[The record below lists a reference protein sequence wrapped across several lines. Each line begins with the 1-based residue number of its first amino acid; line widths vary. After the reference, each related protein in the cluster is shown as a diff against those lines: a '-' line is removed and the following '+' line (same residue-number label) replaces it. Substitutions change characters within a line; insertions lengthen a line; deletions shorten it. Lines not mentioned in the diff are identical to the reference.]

1 MDEQQWVSHMIKQL
15 LFFLLSL
22 TIAFSQT
29 PNDRGYIV
37 YVGDDSP
44 NFVLNF
50 PDGSQTSL
58 ADLKGQVTMLQFT
71 ASWCHVCWE
80 EMPQIEKKIWKVYKN
95 IGLNVIGIDR
105 DETADVV
112 IKFAKEVQITYPLA
126 LDPGADIFALFAD
139 RDSGVTRNVIIAPDG
154 TISFLTRLF
163 EMQEFNDM
171 KRVIHNLLMDQLLEQ
186 KQSLIAKRQILKH
199 LKKKQSRSE
208 RYSIRKL
215 ETELFKAERELNRKE
230 RKLALAEMRL

>member
-1 MDEQQWVSHMIKQL
+1 MIRYPI
-15 LFFLLSL
+15 FFLVC
-22 TIAFSQT
+22 IAIALNQT
-29 PNDRGYIV
+29 PDDRGYIV
-37 YVGDDSP
+37 NVAEKSP
-44 NFVLNF
+44 DFILDF
-50 PDGSQTSL
+50 PDGSQISL
-58 ADLKGQVTMLQFT
+58 KDLKGQVTLLQFT
-71 ASWCHVCWE
+71 ASWCHVCRE
-80 EMPQIEKKIWKVYKN
+80 EMPHIEKEIWKVYKN

-105 DETADVV
+105 DEPAEVV
-112 IKFAKEVQITYPLA
+112 TSFAKEVQVTYPLA

-139 RDSGVTRNVIIAPDG
+139 RDSGVTRNIILGTDG
-154 TISFLTRLF
+154 KIVFLTRLF

-199 LKKKQSRSE
+199 LKKQQSRSE

>member
-1 MDEQQWVSHMIKQL
+1 MIKQL

-29 PNDRGYIV
+29 PDDRGYIV
-37 YVGDDSP
+37 NVGDDSP
-44 NFVLNF
+44 SFVLDF

-71 ASWCHVCWE
+71 ASWCQVCRE

-95 IGLNVIGIDR
+95 LGLNVIGIDR
-105 DETADVV
+105 DEPADVV
-112 IKFAKEVQITYPLA
+112 TKFAKEAKVTYPIA

-139 RDSGVTRNVIIAPDG
+139 RNSGVTRNIILGPDG
-154 TISFLTRLF
+154 KIVFLTRLF
-163 EMQEFNDM
+163 EIQEFVDM
-171 KRVIHNLLMDQLLEQ
+171 KRIIHILLVDQLKEEKISLAAK
-186 KQSLIAKRQILKH
+186 KQIIRQ
-199 LKKKQSRSE
+199 LKKQQSKSE

>member
-1 MDEQQWVSHMIKQL
+1 MNKQL

-29 PNDRGYIV
+29 PDDRGYIV
-37 YVGDDSP
+37 NVGDDSP
-44 NFVLNF
+44 SFVLDF

-71 ASWCHVCWE
+71 ASWCQVCRE

-95 IGLNVIGIDR
+95 LGLNVIGIDR
-105 DETADVV
+105 DEPADVV
-112 IKFAKEVQITYPLA
+112 TKFAKEAKVTYPLA

-139 RDSGVTRNVIIAPDG
+139 RNSGVTRNIILGPDG
-154 TISFLTRLF
+154 KIVFLTRLF
-163 EMQEFNDM
+163 EIQEFVDM
-171 KRVIHNLLMDQLLEQ
+171 KRIIHILLVDQLKEEKISLAAK
-186 KQSLIAKRQILKH
+186 KQIIRQ
-199 LKKKQSRSE
+199 LKKQQSKSE

>member
-1 MDEQQWVSHMIKQL
+1 MIKQL

-22 TIAFSQT
+22 TIAFSQAV
-29 PNDRGYIV
+29 NDRGYIV

-71 ASWCHVCWE
+71 ASRCQVCRE

-95 IGLNVIGIDR
+95 LGLNVIGIDR
-105 DETADVV
+105 DEPADVV
-112 IKFAKEVQITYPLA
+112 TKFAKEVKVTYPLA

-139 RDSGVTRNVIIAPDG
+139 RNSGVTRNIILGPDG
-154 TISFLTRLF
+154 KIVFLTRLF
-163 EMQEFNDM
+163 EIQEFVDM
-171 KRVIHNLLMDQLLEQ
+171 KRIIHILLVDQLKEEKISLAAK
-186 KQSLIAKRQILKH
+186 KQIIRQ
-199 LKKKQSRSE
+199 LKKQQSKSE

>member
-1 MDEQQWVSHMIKQL
+1 MIKQL

-29 PNDRGYIV
+29 PDDRGYIV
-37 YVGDDSP
+37 NVGDDSP
-44 NFVLNF
+44 SFVLDF

-71 ASWCHVCWE
+71 ASWCQVCRE

-95 IGLNVIGIDR
+95 LGLNVIGIDR
-105 DETADVV
+105 DEPADVV
-112 IKFAKEVQITYPLA
+112 TKFAKEVKVTYPLA

-139 RDSGVTRNVIIAPDG
+139 RNSGVTRNIILGPDG
-154 TISFLTRLF
+154 KIVFLTRLF
-163 EMQEFNDM
+163 KIQEFVDM
-171 KRVIHNLLMDQLLEQ
+171 KRIIHILLVDQLKEEKISLAAK
-186 KQSLIAKRQILKH
+186 KQIIRQ
-199 LKKKQSRSE
+199 LKKQQSKSE